1 MSYAQGS
8 KREGVAAQGNAVGP
22 AEGKQ
27 IGVAETS
34 FVGPVEGKQ
43 IGVAETSILMGAEAG
58 GKLSISGWKR
68 SR

>member
-1 MSYAQGS
+1 MSYAQGG

-27 IGVAETS
+27 IGVT
-34 FVGPVEGKQ
+34 
-43 IGVAETSILMGAEAG
+43 ETSILMGAEAG

>member
-1 MSYAQGS
+1 M
-8 KREGVAAQGNAVGP
+8 GP

-27 IGVAETS
+27 IGVTETS
-34 FVGPVEGKQ
+34 FVGPGEGKQ